1 MVGKDLRRKE
11 KALSQAHLKIYQRQV
26 SRKKEQL
33 KSTIEYGHD
42 VDRLDKLEPLALL
55 T

>member
-33 KSTIEYGHD
+33 KSAIEY
-42 VDRLDKLEPLALL
+42 LIL
-55 T
+55 